1 MKLLLSHGADV
12 NKTDLEGRTALIA
25 AAYMGHTE
33 IVNHLLD
40 HGADIDH
47 ADSDGMQILKNMIL
61 ILIYLYLK
69 KLFHIIK
76 SIKITLFAGRTALAV
91 AALCSAGG
99 EAGRGGCAQLLL
111 ERGAAPARPDKDGMT
126 PLLVAAFEGH
136 K

>member
-1 MKLLLSHGADV
+1 
-12 NKTDLEGRTALIA
+12 
-25 AAYMGHTE
+25 MGHTE

-47 ADSDGMQILKNMIL
+47 ADSDG
-61 ILIYLYLK
+61 
-69 KLFHIIK
+69 
-76 SIKITLFAGRTALAV
+76 RTALAV

-99 EAGRGGCAQLLL
+99 GVNRGGCVQLLL
-111 ERGAAPARPDKDGMT
+111 ERGAIAHPDKDGMT